1 MGATYTRQ
9 STYADGDTITAAHT
23 NDEFDQLLAAF
34 QASTGHTHDG
44 TANEGGPITK
54 LLGNTL
60 TFGAATSGTDI
71 TITFDGESND
81 GVLKWMEDED
91 YFEFSDDI
99 LIASTEKI
107 QFRDTAIY
115 INSSTDGQ
123 LDLVADTEIQIAA
136 TTIDIDGAVD
146 ISGNTT
152 IGGSLIIGGSTL
164 SSAELTY
171 LDGVTAGTVAASKA
185 VVVDANKD
193 AASFRNVT
201 LTGELD
207 AATLDISGNADID
220 GTTNL
225 DAVDIDGTVQ
235 IDGATTFGVD
245 DTGVDVKFFGSTSGA
260 YLLWDE
266 SADKLLTAGGAVVD
280 IVKDKLHIGGTAITT
295 TAAELNVLDAVTAG
309 TVTANLGVVVDSNKD
324 IGSFRNVTLTGELD
338 AGSLDISGNADID
351 GTTNLDAVD
360 IDGAVQIDNTVTI
373 GADDQGYDVIFY
385 GDTASANMTW
395 DTSVDD
401 LILNGAARIVIPDG
415 QLVLGSTAV
424 SSTAA
429 ELNILDGKSFLDE
442 DDMSSD
448 SATGIASQQSIKA
461 YVDNNAGMTSFQLED
476 DDGTE
481 VAISNA
487 KEVKIIGD
495 GVTTNWTDTDNG
507 TDGDPYDLTISVN
520 AAQTNITSLLASG
533 IKIGEDN
540 ETKIDFEDA
549 NEIHFYA
556 NNVEQVY
563 LGDNIFGPQSDSDVD
578 LGTTGVRW
586 KDAFIDTITTT
597 STITSGGKIT
607 ADAGIDID
615 NFNIDGTTIALS
627 SGDMTLDGAA
637 DIVLDAGGDQI
648 IFKDGSANIGQVS
661 LASDDL
667 TIESLVQDKDIIF
680 KGDDGGSGITAL
692 TLDMS
697 EAGAA
702 TFNNDVTAFSDRRL
716 KTDISNIE
724 NGIEKVMQMQG
735 VYYKR
740 NDQDDAKMK
749 VGVIAQDMETIV
761 PEVVLTANDEMQ
773 TKSVDYGKLTAVL
786 IEAVKELTKRV
797 EELENGVS

>member
-1 MGATYTRQ
+1 
-9 STYADGDTITAAHT
+9 
-23 NDEFDQLLAAF
+23 
-34 QASTGHTHDG
+34 
-44 TANEGGPITK
+44 
-54 LLGNTL
+54 
-60 TFGAATSGTDI
+60 
-71 TITFDGESND
+71 
-81 GVLKWMEDED
+81 
-91 YFEFSDDI
+91 
-99 LIASTEKI
+99 
-107 QFRDTAIY
+107 
-115 INSSTDGQ
+115 
-123 LDLVADTEIQIAA
+123 
-136 TTIDIDGAVD
+136 
-146 ISGNTT
+146 
-152 IGGSLIIGGSTL
+152 
-164 SSAELTY
+164 
-171 LDGVTAGTVAASKA
+171 
-185 VVVDANKD
+185 
-193 AASFRNVT
+193 
-201 LTGELD
+201 
-207 AATLDISGNADID
+207 
-220 GTTNL
+220 
-225 DAVDIDGTVQ
+225 
-235 IDGATTFGVD
+235 
-245 DTGVDVKFFGSTSGA
+245 
-260 YLLWDE
+260 
-266 SADKLLTAGGAVVD
+266 
-280 IVKDKLHIGGTAITT
+280 
-295 TAAELNVLDAVTAG
+295 
-309 TVTANLGVVVDSNKD
+309 
-324 IGSFRNVTLTGELD
+324 
-338 AGSLDISGNADID
+338 
-351 GTTNLDAVD
+351 
-360 IDGAVQIDNTVTI
+360 
-373 GADDQGYDVIFY
+373 
-385 GDTASANMTW
+385 
-395 DTSVDD
+395 
-401 LILNGAARIVIPDG
+401 
-415 QLVLGSTAV
+415 
-424 SSTAA
+424 
-429 ELNILDGKSFLDE
+429 
-442 DDMSSD
+442 
-448 SATGIASQQSIKA
+448 
-461 YVDNNAGMTSFQLED
+461 
-476 DDGTE
+476 
-481 VAISNA
+481 
-487 KEVKIIGD
+487 
-495 GVTTNWTDTDNG
+495 
-507 TDGDPYDLTISVN
+507 
-520 AAQTNITSLLASG
+520 
-533 IKIGEDN
+533 
-540 ETKIDFEDA
+540 
-549 NEIHFYA
+549 
-556 NNVEQVY
+556 VY

>member
-1 MGATYTRQ
+1 
-9 STYADGDTITAAHT
+9 
-23 NDEFDQLLAAF
+23 
-34 QASTGHTHDG
+34 
-44 TANEGGPITK
+44 
-54 LLGNTL
+54 
-60 TFGAATSGTDI
+60 
-71 TITFDGESND
+71 
-81 GVLKWMEDED
+81 
-91 YFEFSDDI
+91 
-99 LIASTEKI
+99 
-107 QFRDTAIY
+107 
-115 INSSTDGQ
+115 
-123 LDLVADTEIQIAA
+123 
-136 TTIDIDGAVD
+136 
-146 ISGNTT
+146 
-152 IGGSLIIGGSTL
+152 
-164 SSAELTY
+164 
-171 LDGVTAGTVAASKA
+171 
-185 VVVDANKD
+185 
-193 AASFRNVT
+193 
-201 LTGELD
+201 
-207 AATLDISGNADID
+207 
-220 GTTNL
+220 
-225 DAVDIDGTVQ
+225 
-235 IDGATTFGVD
+235 
-245 DTGVDVKFFGSTSGA
+245 
-260 YLLWDE
+260 LWDE